1 MPFANFAGGGSCC
14 VVLEKVVAPTVG
26 CCVVLEKVVAPTV
39 NRGELLPLLC
49 SLAVEESKEE
59 LADSRFSGLTAS
71 CTKDF
76 FGPPSP
82 PRMRRSA
89 PRSSKSSTSRSLT
102 AGGISPF
109 LSRRGSTT
117 TERRRH
123 GAAKWTSGAPFGG
136 FVPGALS
143 RHGLHLSDEWS
154 LENGRRTF
162 PSLQMSRLPMPECT
176 P

>member
-59 LADSRFSGLTAS
+59 ADSRFSGLTAS
-71 CTKDF
+71 LTSCTKDF
-76 FGPPSP
+76 FLPPSP

-89 PRSSKSSTSRSLT
+89 PRSSRSSTSRSLT

-109 LSRRGSTT
+109 LYNTT

-123 GAAKWTSGAPFGG
+123 GAQKMDLVAAPS
-136 FVPGALS
+136 VDLSPGALTAAPH
-143 RHGLHLSDEWS
+143 RECN

-162 PSLQMSRLPMPECT
+162 PSLQMSRLPQ
-176 P
+176 